1 MSDILIEEIDDDFKS
16 KWMNIAMF
24 NAQFTV
30 MRHIVLFK
38 INEEKIEDINEYKNY
53 CESIIAKMNINYFK
67 NWEKLTV
74 TEEAVKI
81 FDKMMWHSFIVEWDF
96 ISYHYM
102 MLNKYLK
109 SVLMNAQKHQN
120 ESLSTYNQNKM
131 YCWSIVNSVLIK
143 KWIKFSYKKIELFF
157 QNVTVMITQ
166 TVNIVKKNAVIIIN
180 LNEDTKV
187 KKIEN
192 EYLVA
197 LQKLNNVVT
206 LKLMKVM
213 KKVIRISKN
222 VMNDD

>member
-1 MSDILIEEIDDDFKS
+1 
-16 KWMNIAMF
+16 
-24 NAQFTV
+24 
-30 MRHIVLFK
+30 
-38 INEEKIEDINEYKNY
+38 
-53 CESIIAKMNINYFK
+53 
-67 NWEKLTV
+67 
-74 TEEAVKI
+74 
-81 FDKMMWHSFIVEWDF
+81 
-96 ISYHYM
+96 
-102 MLNKYLK
+102 
-109 SVLMNAQKHQN
+109 
-120 ESLSTYNQNKM
+120 
-131 YCWSIVNSVLIK
+131 
-143 KWIKFSYKKIELFF
+143 
-157 QNVTVMITQ
+157 MITQ